1 MSRQLIATN
10 NISGGFA
17 AAEVIDV
24 FGTSG
29 ARPGLGQTGNFDD
42 GKAVRKSYISV
53 GKSVFD
59 ETEWDVYGDSATPQ
73 NVADMDPRV
82 WAGAGSSPTSPAISS
97 SPSVEGA
104 TAVPSLITNSP
115 SLTPIVCVSVQDVQG
130 NSTEAPL
137 KNDAVKVCGARITSK
152 VRNGFYLQDPTPEK
166 DASYSSGVFVYTGS
180 MDLSSYAIGNMM
192 IVEGEASEVRYI
204 MVSLFL
210 IIT

>member
-24 FGTSG
+24 FGTPG
-29 ARPGLGQTGNFDD
+29 AQPGLGQTGNFDD
-42 GKAVRKSYISV
+42 GKAVRKEYVSV

-82 WAGAGSSPTSPAISS
+82 WAGAGSSLTSPAISS
-97 SPSVEGA
+97 SPSVEGG
-104 TAVPSLITNSP
+104 TALPSLITTSP
-115 SLTPIVCVSVQDVQG
+115 SLTPIVCVNVQDVQG
-130 NSTEAPL
+130 NSTETPL
-137 KNDAVKVCGARITSK
+137 KNVDVKVCGARITSK

-192 IVEGEASEVRYI
+192 IVEGEASEVGS
-204 MVSLFL
+204 MG
-210 IIT
+210 